1 MAIRA
6 FFQITIPYV
15 DIFNHQGT
23 YVEMLVIKTHL
34 CVGLFYAWTQL
45 NERKAMIYKGWKKTS
60 LFQSFNPYFQLEVLG
75 VNVTKLSFSSNLTEK
90 IDICDPID
98 FNYNYPNRE
107 EDT

>member
-1 MAIRA
+1 MWTYLIIKEQMLKKIDSKVD
-6 FFQITIPYV
+6 FQ
-15 DIFNHQGT
+15 
-23 YVEMLVIKTHL
+23 MLVIKTHL